1 VFGINLKTDGVTKKM
16 TDKNLQDVASEM
28 EAHERECSVYRQM
41 TTQRLDSV
49 DSRIKKLEVLL
60 WSSSGS
66 IIALL
71 ITIILNLLK

>member
-1 VFGINLKTDGVTKKM
+1 MNTRTIK
-16 TDKNLQDVASEM
+16 DVAKEM
-28 EAHERECSVYRQM
+28 EAHERECAVYRQM

>member
-1 VFGINLKTDGVTKKM
+1 M
-16 TDKNLQDVASEM
+16 TDKNIQDVAAEM
-28 EAHERECSVYRQM
+28 KAHERECSVYRQM

>member
-1 VFGINLKTDGVTKKM
+1 MDTRTIK
-16 TDKNLQDVASEM
+16 DVASEM
-28 EAHERECSVYRQM
+28 EAHERECAIYRQM

>member
-1 VFGINLKTDGVTKKM
+1 MDTRTIK
-16 TDKNLQDVASEM
+16 DVAKEM
-28 EAHERECSVYRQM
+28 EAHERECAVYRQM

>member
-1 VFGINLKTDGVTKKM
+1 MDTRTIK
-16 TDKNLQDVASEM
+16 DVAKEM
-28 EAHERECSVYRQM
+28 EAHERECAIYRQM

>member
-1 VFGINLKTDGVTKKM
+1 MDTRTIK
-16 TDKNLQDVASEM
+16 DVAKEM